1 MDRRVVEIG
10 SSAVFVFV
18 ATYLINTLRNPLWDL
33 ISQWANTPLDEII
46 LILFLVSLCFFSA
59 VGFSFYMHI
68 HTLNLAAG
76 GAAVYV
82 LWLLYI
88 ETTAGPFDSPA
99 HSYLRIFYL
108 AGFVVGALLVNWSR
122 GRGFLR

>member
-46 LILFLVSLCFFSA
+46 LILFFS
-59 VGFSFYMHI
+59 
-68 HTLNLAAG
+68 
-76 GAAVYV
+76 
-82 LWLLYI
+82 
-88 ETTAGPFDSPA
+88 
-99 HSYLRIFYL
+99 
-108 AGFVVGALLVNWSR
+108 
-122 GRGFLR
+122 